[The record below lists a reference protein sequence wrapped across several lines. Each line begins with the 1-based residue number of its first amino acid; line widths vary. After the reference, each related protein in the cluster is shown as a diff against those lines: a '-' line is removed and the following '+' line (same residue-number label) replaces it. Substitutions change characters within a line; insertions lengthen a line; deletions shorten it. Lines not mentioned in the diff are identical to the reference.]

1 MHQVGRGVCFIAS
14 PEYQERLNFMTNFP
28 VYTMDSAPE
37 GSKPALGQLQA
48 AFGMIP
54 NIAGA
59 MATSPVLINS
69 LVGLFGNVHGG
80 SFTEAQIQTV
90 LLTDAV
96 TNASTW
102 AVAFHTALA
111 LKEGIDPADVEAIRE
126 GRPPKDVQLAAL
138 STLAKTMIEKR
149 GRLDDEEV
157 EQFISAGFSKELAL
171 EVIAI
176 VAASTITNYTAS
188 ITKPPLEAP
197 FQAHAWAR

>member
-1 MHQVGRGVCFIAS
+1 
-14 PEYQERLNFMTNFP
+14 
-28 VYTMDSAPE
+28 MDSAPE

-111 LKEGIDPADVEAIRE
+111 LKEGIDPAEVEAIRE

-157 EQFISAGFSKELAL
+157 EQFISAGFGEELAL

>member
-1 MHQVGRGVCFIAS
+1 
-14 PEYQERLNFMTNFP
+14 MTNFP
-28 VYTMDSAPE
+28 VYMTDSAPE
-37 GSKPALGQLQA
+37 GSKPALRQLQA

-54 NIAGA
+54 NMAGS
-59 MATSPVLINS
+59 MTTSPVLINS
-69 LVGLFGNVHGG
+69 LVGLFGTEHGG
-80 SFTEAQIQTV
+80 SFAEAQIQTV

-96 TNASTW
+96 ANASTW

-111 LKEGIDPADVEAIRE
+111 LKEGIDPAEVEAIRE

-157 EQFISAGFSKELAL
+157 EQFISAGFGREHAL

-197 FQAHAWAR
+197 FQAYAWAS